1 MKGRIMKIFIGLI
14 VYILV
19 FSSLPYIR
27 QKGVSQKYKKNFNI
41 DKFYNKDGSLAYA
54 KLIRNNDQARI
65 EKIRAIDNAK
75 DKIRIGNYRLVVDDN
90 CKTYMASLLEAAKR
104 GVDIEIILDGNTLFT
119 NVGKNNYFLAL
130 ESFPNVHIKIYNPMN
145 LLKPWSLMGRM
156 HDKYMIVDDNK
167 AFLGGRNIEDRFFK
181 TEGKFTYDWDV
192 LVYYKKRSEKDG
204 LSQLEN
210 YFNNIYLNGQRNKDI
225 KDAAIFANNKKN
237 SPIISEL
244 ESIYKEDKKSN
255 PDTYSPIN
263 YERKLT
269 KVGKVSLIS
278 NPVNVYSKEPVVF
291 YEITKLMKNASDS
304 VSIHTPY
311 VIANNFIFK
320 NLEEIAS
327 IAPTTLFTNSPDTG
341 ANTAGVGDYI
351 IHEKKLRTMG
361 IELLENEK
369 PQSYHGKA
377 FAIDDNISAVGSF
390 NWDMRSVYIDTEL
403 MFVIEGEDF
412 SKEVRDELA
421 YYEDDAT
428 RVLSNGKRVNNSDR
442 KISKGNFLKK
452 FLSTLFTILFYPLRF
467 LF

>member
-1 MKGRIMKIFIGLI
+1 MKVFLGFII
-14 VYILV
+14 YILI

-27 QKGVSQKYKKNFNI
+27 QKEISPKYKRNFNI
-41 DKFYNKDGSLAYA
+41 DKFYKADGSLAYA
-54 KLIRNNDQARI
+54 KIIRDNDQARI

-75 DKIRIGNYRLVVDDN
+75 DKIRIGSYRLVVDES

-119 NVGKNNYFLAL
+119 NSGKNNYFLAL

-192 LVYYKKRSEKDG
+192 LIYYKKRSENDALK
-204 LSQLEN
+204 QLEN
-210 YFNNIYLNGQRNKDI
+210 YFNNIYINGQRNKDV
-225 KDAAIFANNKKN
+225 KDAAIFANDKKN
-237 SPIISEL
+237 NLLISEL

-255 PDTYSPIN
+255 PANYRPIN
-263 YERKLT
+263 YEQNLT
-269 KVGKVSLIS
+269 KVGKISLIA
-278 NPVNVYSKEPVVF
+278 NPVNVYSKEPVAF
-291 YEITKLMKNASDS
+291 YEITELMKNADKS

-311 VIANNFIFK
+311 VIANNFIFE
-320 NLEEIAS
+320 NLEDIS
-327 IAPTTLFTNSPDTG
+327 GNAPTTLFTNSPDTG

-351 IHEKKLRTMG
+351 IHEKKLRTMD
-361 IELLENEK
+361 IKLLENEK

-377 FAIDDNISAVGSF
+377 FAIDDNISAIGSF

-403 MFVIEGEDF
+403 MLVIEGEDF
-412 SKEVRDELA
+412 SNEARNEFA
-421 YYEDDAT
+421 FYEDDAT
-428 RVLSNGKRVNNSDR
+428 RVLSNGERVNLSDR
-442 KISKGNFLKK
+442 KISKASFVKK
-452 FLSTLFTILFYPLRF
+452 FLAVLFTILFYPLRF